1 MLGIISA
8 FEEEVK
14 DYLKRRDFRVVA
26 REDSLR
32 FHRSPSEPEVVVVAG
47 GVGRR
52 RAEMATRQLMERYSP
67 DRIVSAGF
75 AGGVKAGL
83 SPGDLFVCDR
93 VLSIEGP
100 AAFWTAQD
108 AKVSSEGQRIHLD
121 NLIPNTSSADQP
133 YALCGCLSV
142 PYFISSISMKA
153 WIGATF
159 PVTIIDMESYWVSE
173 TAAAL
178 GVPNIVVRS
187 VLDPMDQMLPDFVGD
202 AVEDG
207 SRPGWERAVKHII
220 SKPAET
226 PKLFHLANQVK
237 VAGESL
243 GAFLVRLATV
253 TL

>member
-26 REDSLR
+26 KEDRLR
-32 FHRSPSEPEVVVVAG
+32 FHQSTSEPEVVVVTG
-47 GVGRR
+47 SVGRLQ
-52 RAEMATRQLMERYSP
+52 AEMATTLLTQRYRP

-93 VLSIEGP
+93 ILSIEGP

-108 AKVSSEGQRIHLD
+108 AKVSSEGQFAGLD
-121 NLIPNTSSADQP
+121 DLIPSPSSFDQQ
-133 YALCGCLSV
+133 YAICGCLSV
-142 PYFISSISMKA
+142 PYFISSITMKA
-153 WIGATF
+153 WIGANF

-173 TAAAL
+173 AAAAS
-178 GVPNIVVRS
+178 GVPNVVVRS
-187 VLDPMDQMLPDFVGD
+187 VLDPMEQVLPDFVGD

-207 SRPGWERAVKHII
+207 SRPGWERAVKHIV

-226 PKLFHLANQVK
+226 PKLFRLANQVK

-243 GAFLVRLATV
+243 GKFLAGLATAAA
-253 TL
+253 